1 MKKRPR
7 FLVGILAALITFG
20 GLMAFLG
27 PRHHGHHGHHG
38 KNNYEHCDK
47 NKNFQKETIKTN

>member
-7 FLVGILAALITFG
+7 FLLGILAALLTFG

-27 PRHHGHHGHHG
+27 PRHHG
-38 KNNYEHCDK
+38 KNNFHHCDK
-47 NKNFQKETIKTN
+47 NKNIQKETIKIN

>member
-7 FLVGILAALITFG
+7 FLVGILAALLTFG

-27 PRHHGHHGHHG
+27 PRHHGHRHG
-38 KNNYEHCDK
+38 KNNFEHCDK
-47 NKNFQKETIKTN
+47 NKNFQKETIKIN

>member
-7 FLVGILAALITFG
+7 FLVGILAALLTFG

-27 PRHHGHHGHHG
+27 PRHHGHYG
-38 KNNYEHCDK
+38 KSNFHHCDQ
-47 NKNFQKETIKTN
+47 NKNFQKETIKIN